1 MANDSQKEQHSST
14 LTALLFVARVLPLAC
29 KSEGIINHI
38 LFDRRYRNF
47 HEVWTLDGWNDG
59 IIQPVRDAVLDYYK
73 VCAPISL
80 PPVRKT
86 HSTELLI

>member
-1 MANDSQKEQHSST
+1 MANDSEKEQHSST

-29 KSEGIINHI
+29 RSEKIISRI

-59 IIQPVRDAVLDYYK
+59 IIQPARDAVLDYYK
-73 VCAPISL
+73 VRASVSL
-80 PPVRKT
+80 HRVR
-86 HSTELLI
+86 